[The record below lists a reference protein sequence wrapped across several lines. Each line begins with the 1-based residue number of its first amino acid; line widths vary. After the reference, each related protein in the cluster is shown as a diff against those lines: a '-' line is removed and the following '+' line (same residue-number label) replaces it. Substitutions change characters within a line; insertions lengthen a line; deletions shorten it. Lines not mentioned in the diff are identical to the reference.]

1 MNTPVPT
8 EPFGGILPASLGGFA
23 CYVPVGQDQGQAI
36 GAKTD

>member
-8 EPFGGILPASLGGFA
+8 EPFGGILPVSLGWLA
-23 CYVPVGQDQGQAI
+23 RYVPVGEDQGQAI